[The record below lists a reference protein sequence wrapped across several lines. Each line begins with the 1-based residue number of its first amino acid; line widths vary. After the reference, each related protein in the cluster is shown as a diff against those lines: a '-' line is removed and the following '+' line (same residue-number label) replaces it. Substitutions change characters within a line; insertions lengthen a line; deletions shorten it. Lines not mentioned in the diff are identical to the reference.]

1 MHQSLGS
8 LQKHVGRR
16 KEGSCLLWSCSNRIK
31 SVLFAFYHVIDGL
44 KSSTGAI
51 CCILQKRVSKS
62 ERYGTRIKGSLKKG
76 LDACVCVSA
85 RLGRR
90 RKEKKKKERG
100 KVREREREQ
109 RVCVCCGR
117 KSIGGTTQRRSR
129 GRRC

>member
-31 SVLFAFYHVIDGL
+31 SVLFAFYQVIDGL

-62 ERYGTRIKGSLKKG
+62 ERYGRRIKGSLKKG
-76 LDACVCVSA
+76 LDACVCVCVSA
-85 RLGRR
+85 SRTKEERVEEEGK
-90 RKEKKKKERG
+90 RKSE
-100 KVREREREQ
+100 REREREQ
-109 RVCVCCGR
+109 RVCVCVAGEN
-117 KSIGGTTQRRSR
+117 Q
-129 GRRC
+129 